1 MINPFIYFLL
11 FLKASLFSTGG
22 FSNLPSLHQDLI
34 ANGWAKEVDFGQ
46 SIAIG
51 QISPGPNGL
60 WVVSLGYLTY
70 GFPGALLA
78 LIAIT
83 IPAFLVLAVSAGYTR
98 IEHRTWVQGAMRGV
112 SLAVVGLLLT
122 VVWTILHQSGV
133 DWKGLLIAGGAF
145 GLALSRKVNILVILG
160 LAGLAGY
167 LLYRTSKMLRRDSGV
182 FTVVCLM
189 AQSAHP
195 LPRYIQLR
203 DGSGDYWLPA
213 QEYERSNLLRGLPR
227 KWE

>member
-22 FSNLPSLHQDLI
+22 LSNLPSLHQDLI
-34 ANGWAKEVDFGQ
+34 GNGWAVEADFGQ
-46 SIAIG
+46 AVAIG

-70 GFPGALLA
+70 GYLGAFLA

-83 IPAFLVLAVSAGYTR
+83 LPALLVLVVSAGYAR
-98 IEHRTWVQGAMRGV
+98 IERQVWVQGAMHGV

-122 VVWTILHQSGV
+122 VVWTILRQPGV
-133 DWKGLLIAGGAF
+133 DWKGLLISVAAF
-145 GLALSRKVNILVILG
+145 GLALSRKVNIVIILS

-167 LLYRTSKMLRRDSGV
+167 LLYR
-182 FTVVCLM
+182 
-189 AQSAHP
+189 
-195 LPRYIQLR
+195 
-203 DGSGDYWLPA
+203 
-213 QEYERSNLLRGLPR
+213 
-227 KWE
+227 